1 MAVLLLRL
9 AAPLQSW
16 GNDDSKYETRKTWRE
31 PSKSGVIGMIAAALG
46 YKRNETEKILELN
59 KLRFGVRVDREGK
72 LLRDFHTAQNPKSDK
87 PPYVTYR
94 YYLADAI
101 FLVGLEGKR
110 ETLERISEAVSHPVF
125 SLYLGRR
132 SCPPTLPIDLGIR
145 ETDLL
150 DALTKEPSLD
160 KAEHHASTARI
171 LTDAEPDARSIAA
184 VRDLAASF
192 DVHCRKYNYRNV
204 IERAPVKF
212 GSTEHD
218 PFEELEDADVSLTN
232 QT

>member
-16 GNDDSKYETRKTWRE
+16 GNDDSKFETRKTWRE

-46 YKRNETEKILELN
+46 YKRYETEKILELN

-72 LLRDFHTAQNPKSDK
+72 LLRDFHKAKSSDK
-87 PPYVTYR
+87 DKIYVTYR

-125 SLYLGRR
+125 PLYLGRR
-132 SCPPTLPIDLGIR
+132 SCQPTLPIDLGIR
-145 ETDLL
+145 EADLIE
-150 DALTKEPSLD
+150 ALTIEPVLD
-160 KAEHHASTARI
+160 NTEHRASTARI
-171 LTDAEPDARSIAA
+171 ITDAEPDDRNIAV

-204 IERAPVKF
+204 KEHAPVKF
-212 GSTEHD
+212 ESTEHD

>member
-16 GNDDSKYETRKTWRE
+16 GNDDSKFETRKTWRE

-46 YKRNETEKILELN
+46 YKRYETEKILELN

-72 LLRDFHTAQNPKSDK
+72 LLRDFHTAKSSDK
-87 PPYVTYR
+87 DKTYVTYR

-125 SLYLGRR
+125 PLYLGRR

-145 ETDLL
+145 ETDLIE
-150 DALTKEPSLD
+150 ALTIEPPLD
-160 KAEHHASTARI
+160 NTEQHASTARI
-171 LTDAEPDARSIAA
+171 ITDAEPDDRNIAA

-192 DVHCRKYNYRNV
+192 DMHCRKYNYRNV
-204 IERAPVKF
+204 KEYDSVKF

-218 PFEELEDADVSLTN
+218 PFEELEEADVSLTN